1 MGQIAREDEKQR
13 EDEVRAVHRQEVWR
27 KVRKGFFVVALLS
40 MGGYAYAHR
49 EQLEQRYEKMKSKAT
64 TAAAEAK
71 PDNAR
76 LGDNLK
82 SLQSAAQKRDDILD
96 SLTKK

>member
-1 MGQIAREDEKQR
+1 
-13 EDEVRAVHRQEVWR
+13 
-27 KVRKGFFVVALLS
+27 
-40 MGGYAYAHR
+40 
-49 EQLEQRYEKMKSKAT
+49 MKSKAT